1 MLSWIFYGR
10 SVSNGASEESK
21 KTNIVAAI
29 ASGRPLSTGLELTSY
44 FAEGATHS
52 FGGG

>member
-1 MLSWIFYGR
+1 MIGLLLVVLSG
-10 SVSNGASEESK
+10 GSK
-21 KTNIVAAI
+21 KTNMLVAI

-52 FGGG
+52 LGAG